1 MDWIGAMSVLSA
13 GGFGG
18 AVECTSWAGRADSAC
33 GGPLGTAVP
42 APGLALVPLAEGAGA
57 GAAAVAGADDG
68 AAAAAVA
75 GVSSGV
81 GSLSI
86 GIGPSAEAAAAAGI
100 GCCWSDMV
108 RFVSVL
114 CAMVQ

>member
-57 GAAAVAGADDG
+57 AAVAGADDG
-68 AAAAAVA
+68 AA
-75 GVSSGV
+75 GV

>member
-1 MDWIGAMSVLSA
+1 MDWIGAMSALSA
-13 GGFGG
+13 GEFGG
-18 AVECTSWAGRADSAC
+18 AVECTSWAGRADGAC

-42 APGLALVPLAEGAGA
+42 APGLALVPLAAGA

-68 AAAAAVA
+68 AAAAAEVA

-86 GIGPSAEAAAAAGI
+86 GIGPSSEVAAAAGI

-108 RFVSVL
+108 SFVSVL
-114 CAMVQ
+114 CARVQ